1 MRITWTCDFC
11 GKEHESP
18 NGTGSD
24 VSCCGEVGHAH
35 RTIIS
40 DNGRIEVGYGN
51 ERVQIWTY
59 DNFTV
64 NMTEISMQEVGELI
78 NMLKVVDKQP

>member
-1 MRITWTCDFC
+1 MRTTFTCDFC
-11 GKEHESP
+11 GQEHESH

-24 VSCCGEVGHAH
+24 VSCCGEVGRAH

-40 DNGRIEVGYGN
+40 DNVRIEVGYGN
-51 ERVQIWTY
+51 DRVQIWTY
-59 DNFTV
+59 DNYTV
-64 NMTEISMQEVGELI
+64 NMTEIRMEEVCELI

>member
-1 MRITWTCDFC
+1 MRTTFTCDFC
-11 GKEHESP
+11 GEEHDSP

-24 VSCCGEVGHAH
+24 VSCCGEVGHAK

-51 ERVQIWTY
+51 DRVQVWTY
-59 DNFTV
+59 DNYTANLAEF
-64 NMTEISMQEVGELI
+64 SMQEVGELI